1 MRYLLFV
8 GLFSGAMLLQGCSPP
23 LNWRDVRLDQSSVL
37 ALFPCKPE
45 RAARE
50 VAMNNQTLTLSML
63 ACDVDDT
70 KFALAYADTPD
81 PEKTGPLLAS
91 WKTVTLDNMRATVP
105 QEVPVNIKGVT
116 GPPAT
121 GVMANGRRPDGTA
134 VVLQAVWFASGSR
147 IFQASVYSDVARSQ
161 VAETYFAGLRLP

>member
-1 MRYLLFV
+1 
-8 GLFSGAMLLQGCSPP
+8 MLLQGCSPS

-50 VAMNNQTLTLSML
+50 VSMNNQTLTLSVL
-63 ACDVDDT
+63 ACDVEDT
-70 KFALAYADTPD
+70 KFALAYADTQD
-81 PEKTGPLLAS
+81 AEKTGPLLAS
-91 WKTVTLDNMRATVP
+91 WKAVTLDNMRATIL
-105 QEVPVNIKGVT
+105 QEVPVNIKGAT
-116 GPPAT
+116 GSPAK

-147 IFQASVYSDVARSQ
+147 IFQASVYADVARSQ

>member
-1 MRYLLFV
+1 
-8 GLFSGAMLLQGCSPP
+8 
-23 LNWRDVRLDQSSVL
+23 
-37 ALFPCKPE
+37 
-45 RAARE
+45 
-50 VAMNNQTLTLSML
+50 MNNQTLTLSML

-70 KFALAYADTPD
+70 KFALAYADTAD
-81 PEKTGPLLAS
+81 SEKTGPLLAS
-91 WKTVTLDNMRATVP
+91 WKAVTLDNMRATMP

-116 GPPAT
+116 GSPAM